1 VVVEFVAMAPTSRDV
16 RNVYTVRL
24 HLDTPVDGAECGGNV
39 IHLQGWAHDADS
51 PVGTVTIVFDDVPLA
66 RAGLTWPR
74 PDVAEG
80 FGDPGMGL
88 CGFDRVLTLP
98 PSLRTPGLHTVAVE
112 ARLLDGRRARTSP
125 VTVELPVLPLLPEEH
140 AAPRRRRSEG
150 ADQPIHSV
158 WLARSLDQGGSQLRM
173 AETLEHLAGLGWK
186 TTVLATGEGPLRAR
200 LERVGVEVRLVDPV
214 PFDDAAGY
222 QRSVRTLVGQLAD
235 ADLAVA
241 PTVTS
246 FPLVHAARLAGVPA
260 VQRIGE
266 EAPLPTVVA
275 WLIGRLDLEV
285 EEHARR
291 AISGAAAI
299 WTNAQSVADAYR
311 VQEYGDRF
319 AVISTGAPRR
329 DPATLQSR
337 AEARGRIGLPLD
349 RRVMVF
355 AGTIWPVKG
364 QGMLVEAMRVLR
376 HEHPELLIALVGYD
390 QNAYAGH
397 LRDYVTAHD
406 LTDTVIV
413 APFHDDLTTW
423 WAAADAV
430 ALTPTSPSE
439 ALSGAL
445 VEGMAHGLPALA
457 SRAGD
462 SAVMVEDGRSGWLC
476 DADDLGSLVDALRR
490 AATTDLPTLRA
501 YGERAALRSASEGD
515 RETALARAAGLLEA
529 CVDRSAL
536 SPAS

>member
-1 VVVEFVAMAPTSRDV
+1 ML
-16 RNVYTVRL
+16 L
-24 HLDTPVDGAECGGNV
+24 HLDTPVDGAGTGGNV
-39 IHLQGWAHDADS
+39 IHLQGWAHDGRS
-51 PVGTVTIVFDDVPLA
+51 PVSSITIVFDGVPLG
-66 RAGLTWPR
+66 RVGLTWPR
-74 PDVAEG
+74 PDVAAAHA
-80 FGDPGMGL
+80 DPRMGL

-98 PSLRTPGLHTVAVE
+98 PSLRTPGAHTVAVE
-112 ARLLDGRRARTSP
+112 ARLLDGRLARTPP
-125 VTVELPVLPLLPEEH
+125 VTVELPVLPMLPEEQ
-140 AAPRRRRSEG
+140 AAPLRRR
-150 ADQPIHSV
+150 ADRAGRPLHSV

-173 AETLEHLAGLGWK
+173 AETVEHLAGRGWT
-186 TTVLATGEGPLRAR
+186 TTVLAPADGPLRAR
-200 LERVGVEVRLVDPV
+200 LERTGVEVRLVDPV

-222 QRSVRTLVGQLAD
+222 QRSVHALVGELAD
-235 ADLAVA
+235 TDLAVA

-246 FPLVHAARLAGVPA
+246 FPLVHAARIAGVPA

-285 EEHARR
+285 EQHARR
-291 AISGAAAI
+291 AISGATRR
-299 WTNAQSVADAYR
+299 WTNAHSVAAAYGA
-311 VQEYGDRF
+311 QGYGDRF
-319 AVISTGAPRR
+319 AVIPTGAARR
-329 DPATLQSR
+329 DPAALPSR
-337 AEARGRIGLPLD
+337 AEARHRLGLPLD
-349 RRVMVF
+349 RRVFVF

-364 QGMLVEAMRVLR
+364 QGMLVEAVRVLR
-376 HEHPELLIALVGYD
+376 HHHPELLVALVGYD
-390 QNAYAGH
+390 ENAYAGH
-397 LRDYVTAHD
+397 LRDHVAAHD
-406 LTDTVIV
+406 LSDTVVV

-445 VEGMAHGLPALA
+445 VEGMAYGLPALA

-501 YGERAALRSASEGD
+501 YGEQAALRCASEDD
-515 RETALARAAGLLEA
+515 RETALARAGDLLQA
-529 CVDRSAL
+529 CVQSSAL
-536 SPAS
+536 SPS